1 MELTYIDGQ
10 NLKRFMI
17 NGANRLWVNK
27 DKVDAMNVFPVPD
40 KYVCHNDRCC
50 QCDKGC

>member
-40 KYVCHNDRCC
+40 GIQAQICLP
-50 QCDKGC
+50 Q